1 MYKGDEFSEPLRP
14 AVIIGKGVCVFM
26 TAVLMH
32 VAHPNRAACQFSVI
46 SDELYCRRSFQQK
59 RLISLISSLILVL
72 LLLALCKW
80 IAAV

>member
-1 MYKGDEFSEPLRP
+1 MNKGDKFSEPPRP

-46 SDELYCRRSFQQK
+46 LDELYCRRSFQQK
-59 RLISLISSLILVL
+59 RLISLISALILVP
-72 LLLALCKW
+72 
-80 IAAV
+80 